1 MHIPKTA
8 GRYIT
13 YFVIEPIRD
22 QLEKNNIK
30 IINSNM
36 LTHLNWHSEID
47 DQTYVITNL
56 RDPASQIISLYV
68 HKKTT
73 KTSGRLI
80 TSIDFELQKKDFYNT
95 ILNNDNYKNFQ
106 SKSFMMNELDI
117 FGLEGNSAVIDQQL
131 LEKRLKK
138 VNLLLNV
145 NNLQKNAI
153 KIQEKIFLDLG
164 IDGSTKISEP
174 NLIMFNPFSEYLY
187 NKFSYAEKNSLRE
200 YNSIDKN
207 IYENS
212 QYYLL

>member
-73 KTSGRLI
+73 TTSGRLV
-80 TSIDFELQKKDFYNT
+80 TSIDFELQKKDFYDA

-117 FGLEGNSAVIDQQL
+117 FALEGNSAVVDQQL
-131 LEKRLKK
+131 LEKRLKR
-138 VNLLLNV
+138 VNLLLGV
-145 NNLQKNAI
+145 NNLEKNAI

-164 IDGSTKISEP
+164 IDGNTKILQS
-174 NLIMFNPFSEYLY
+174 NGVMFNPFSEYFY
-187 NKFSYAEKNSLRE
+187 SKFSDAEKNSLRE